1 MAPRFRIERLRQ
13 LSVIVGL
20 ALASCAA
27 AETPP
32 VQPAAVHIRNFIK
45 VNDHVYR
52 GGEPS
57 EVGIEEL
64 GAMGVKTVIDLRL
77 GGEGTASEKQ
87 LVEKL
92 KIKYINIPI
101 GEFSVP
107 STAQIEQ
114 LLSLLQTG
122 NGPVFVHCRRGKD
135 RTGTVVACYR
145 IQHDGWDNRRALEEA
160 KQHGM
165 SSLERSM
172 RAYILHFSP
181 LSLSAAP
188 GSPTLMPAGVLK

>member
-1 MAPRFRIERLRQ
+1 MAPRFQIQRLRRASLAVGFA
-13 LSVIVGL
+13 LSI
-20 ALASCAA
+20 CAA
-27 AETPP
+27 AQAP
-32 VQPAAVHIRNFIK
+32 AVHIRNFDK
-45 VNDHVYR
+45 VNDHIYR

-57 EVGIEEL
+57 QIGIEEL
-64 GAMGVKTVIDLRL
+64 GAMGVKTVIDLRV
-77 GGEGTASEKQ
+77 GSEGTASEKQ
-87 LVEKL
+87 QVEKL

-101 GEFSVP
+101 GEFSAP

-160 KQHGM
+160 QQHGM
-165 SSLERSM
+165 SNLERSM

-181 LSLSAAP
+181 LSIPAVPASTAL
-188 GSPTLMPAGVLK
+188 TPAGVLK